1 MNIHE
6 RCHESNS
13 RTRILFHFVILH
25 FPLQTFDMN
34 LLKVQTHMHHVMKY
48 DSQMNMIILVSIYYS
63 SYISGFAIWNMY
75 YVYIGIFAFDL

>member
-13 RTRILFHFVILH
+13 RTRILFHFIILP
-25 FPLQTFDMN
+25 FSLQTFDMN

-48 DSQMNMIILVSIYYS
+48 DSQMNMIILVSIYS
-63 SYISGFAIWNMY
+63 SYMSGVAKCIYGINIMY
-75 YVYIGIFAFDL
+75 I